1 MDGDK
6 PFVKGYPHSASVEEM
21 RDYFEWLVQN
31 GYGKYSVEMR
41 DHVICT
47 PPSGEP
53 FVDEELKVAI
63 IRGWL

>member
-1 MDGDK
+1 MSTNE
-6 PFVKGYPHSASVEEM
+6 PFSKSYPHASSVEEL

-41 DHVICT
+41 DRVICL

-53 FVDEELKVAI
+53 FVDEQLKVAI
-63 IRGWL
+63 LRGWL